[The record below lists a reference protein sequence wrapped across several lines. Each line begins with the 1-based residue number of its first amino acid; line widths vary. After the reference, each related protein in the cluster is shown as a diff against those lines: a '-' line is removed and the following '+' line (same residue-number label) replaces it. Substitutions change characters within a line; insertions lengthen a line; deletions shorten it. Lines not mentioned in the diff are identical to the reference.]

1 MGISRMERKFRLPT
15 WLKVAAVFAGGST
28 LCPTE
33 AHAANVT
40 VNTLAPN
47 TAGDGKCGLV
57 EAVQAVNQASTYR
70 NCTYTPNGQSDRIV
84 FSVNGTHTLPDGIGP
99 TRSVEIVGSGTG
111 STILTGSAFC
121 VVCVFGASSGASQ
134 TVKLTNLA
142 VTIAP
147 TSITMGIWAE
157 APSPI
162 TLVLSGT
169 LVRGFGVGAFLSG
182 STVTGQV
189 SNAIFENNGTG
200 LSLSNGYLQVSSSI
214 FRYNT
219 SRGITLYQYGSPHY
233 NYIANSVFLNNSG
246 GPGAGV
252 YVHAANDAWNQ
263 YTLSITDSTFQG
275 NQSATHG
282 GGLYTEA
289 STSILRSVFDGNTAA
304 GRGGG
309 MVASE
314 RPNGGAYINVES
326 TTFKNN
332 AAANG
337 AGFANYAPSDGQ
349 RVKVTLWHSTF
360 GPDNVASGDGGGIY
374 SESQIDWAENVT
386 IHGNRAARGG
396 GLYHYSGGESHV
408 VHSTI
413 TSNIATQNNGGGGM
427 WISTGN
433 PIYRYNIIAENKA
446 GPSLVANNVV
456 TSNAYLG
463 AQYNLLDNVS
473 GVSSVF
479 PTSSSGG
486 TNIVA
491 NAQLGAFGYS
501 GGFTDVR
508 LLLASSPA
516 IDAIPVSAG
525 DDVDLDQRTFI
536 RPIDGNLDGTAN
548 SDIGAVEM
556 NVAATQYQAEAL
568 SVAAQTGEALT
579 IENNSGYSGGQGRV
593 KQANLNGSVT
603 FQTSTVQPGT
613 YGVIVWFKKASNAG
627 RFQVAV
633 GTSAGS
639 TTNLGAVQDGYRS
652 SAQYTKVNLGTITVT
667 SAGTRFFKFTA
678 TGKHASSSAHWMF
691 IDAIQLYRST

>member
-1 MGISRMERKFRLPT
+1 MRMLKLDASFHLPV
-15 WLKVAAVFAGGST
+15 WLKIAAAFAGGSI
-28 LCPTE
+28 LCPAE
-33 AHAANVT
+33 ARAANVT
-40 VNTLAPN
+40 VNTLAPD

-70 NCTYTPNGQSDRIV
+70 NCTYTPNGQSDRIL
-84 FSVNGTHTLPDGIGP
+84 FSVNGTHNLVGGITLN
-99 TRSVEIVGSGTG
+99 RSAELVGSGTS

-121 VVCVFGASSGASQ
+121 IVCVFGTSSGASQ

-142 VTIAP
+142 VTTTP
-147 TSITMGIWAE
+147 TSVTMGIWAE
-157 APSPI
+157 AASPI
-162 TLVLSGT
+162 TLQLSGT
-169 LVRGFGVGAFLSG
+169 LVRGFGIGAFLSG
-182 STVTGQV
+182 ATVTGQI

-200 LSLSNGYLQVSSSI
+200 LSLTDGYLQVNSST
-214 FRYNT
+214 FRNNT
-219 SRGITLYQYGSPHY
+219 THGLSLYQFGPPHY
-233 NYIANSVFLNNSG
+233 NYITNSTFLNNSG
-246 GPGAGV
+246 GPGAGAYV
-252 YVHAANDAWNQ
+252 YSTDDVWNQ
-263 YTLSITDSTFQG
+263 VTLSITDSTFQG
-275 NQSATHG
+275 NQSTTHG

-289 STSILRSVFDGNTAA
+289 STSILRSTFDGNTAV

-309 MVASE
+309 MIASE
-314 RPNGGAYINVES
+314 RPAGGAVINVES

-332 AAANG
+332 TAANG
-337 AGFANYAPSDGQ
+337 AGFANYAPNEAQ
-349 RVKVTLWHSTF
+349 RVKVTFLHSTF
-360 GPDNVASGDGGGIY
+360 GPNNVASGNGGGIY
-374 SESQIDWAENVT
+374 SESQIDWAENIT

-396 GLYHYSGGESHV
+396 GLYHNSGGESHI

-413 TSNIATQNNGGGGM
+413 SSNIATQNNGGGGM
-427 WISTGN
+427 WLTTGN
-433 PIYRYNIIAENKA
+433 PIYRYNVIAENKA
-446 GPSLVANNVV
+446 GASQVANNVV

-463 AQYNLLDNVS
+463 AEYNLLDNVT
-473 GVSSVF
+473 GVSGVF

-491 NAQLGAFGYS
+491 NAQLGAFGYH

-516 IDAIPVSAG
+516 IDAIPASAG
-525 DDVDLDQRTFI
+525 DDVDLDQRTLI
-536 RPIDGNLDGTAN
+536 RPIDGNLNDTAS

-556 NVAATQYQAEAL
+556 RATATKYEAEAL
-568 SVAAQTGEALT
+568 SIAAQSGEALT
-579 IENNSGYSGGQGRV
+579 IENNVGYSAGQGRV
-593 KQANLNGSVT
+593 KQANVNGTVT
-603 FQTSTVQPGT
+603 FQTGTIQPGT

-678 TGKHASSSAHWMF
+678 TGKNASSSAHWMF
-691 IDAIQLYRST
+691 IDAIQIYRST